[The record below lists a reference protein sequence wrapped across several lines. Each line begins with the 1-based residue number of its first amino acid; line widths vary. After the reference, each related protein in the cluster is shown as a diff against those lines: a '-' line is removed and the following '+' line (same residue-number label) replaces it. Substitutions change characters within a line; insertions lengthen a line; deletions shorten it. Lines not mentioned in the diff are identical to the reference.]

1 LDRHP
6 APAPDQ
12 APLAIRLARRR
23 KPSALGYLSRH
34 TAPLPEDQRGVA
46 ISTLGKVIKR
56 GWDWLGVTPALP
68 EQIGGLI
75 EVPDL
80 AASLILNKGDFIRTG
95 ARGAAYLAYR
105 KAIQEAVSRQL
116 EAWGDTRAGTPD
128 ASARMMRPLER
139 DLDRV
144 LEELSD
150 DFPLLGS
157 LVERRAGGQKR
168 LPIDGKTTD
177 IAAGTEAIA
186 VLAAPSTAEPGPNE
200 TEPAQPQTPP
210 SHTDQ
215 DTAVTEPVTS
225 TIPASASAMFPG
237 HGRSRAPMRYGL
249 GVQFE
254 DRPDNSEL
262 GRLVESTVW
271 INQAHPAYRRALA
284 SRSVGYHISL
294 AVALAL
300 APLAVEPD
308 QEHTFIT
315 KFLSHWGQALDQPQG
330 RQRRPR

>member
-1 LDRHP
+1 
-6 APAPDQ
+6 
-12 APLAIRLARRR
+12 
-23 KPSALGYLSRH
+23 
-34 TAPLPEDQRGVA
+34 
-46 ISTLGKVIKR
+46 
-56 GWDWLGVTPALP
+56 
-68 EQIGGLI
+68 
-75 EVPDL
+75 
-80 AASLILNKGDFIRTG
+80 
-95 ARGAAYLAYR
+95 
-105 KAIQEAVSRQL
+105 
-116 EAWGDTRAGTPD
+116 
-128 ASARMMRPLER
+128 MMRPLER

-150 DFPLLGS
+150 DFPLLAS

-168 LPIDGKTTD
+168 LPIDGKPTD
-177 IAAGTEAIA
+177 RAAGAEALA
-186 VLAAPSTAEPGPNE
+186 VLATPLTAEVPRPNE

-210 SHTDQ
+210 PPTDQ
-215 DTAVTEPVTS
+215 DTAMTEPATS

-254 DRPDNSEL
+254 DRPDTSEL

-271 INQAHPAYRRALA
+271 INQAHPAYRRALV

-315 KFLSHWGQALDQPQG
+315 KFLSHWGQALDQVQ
-330 RQRRPR
+330 RRRRRPRR

>member
-1 LDRHP
+1 
-6 APAPDQ
+6 
-12 APLAIRLARRR
+12 
-23 KPSALGYLSRH
+23 
-34 TAPLPEDQRGVA
+34 
-46 ISTLGKVIKR
+46 
-56 GWDWLGVTPALP
+56 
-68 EQIGGLI
+68 
-75 EVPDL
+75 
-80 AASLILNKGDFIRTG
+80 
-95 ARGAAYLAYR
+95 
-105 KAIQEAVSRQL
+105 
-116 EAWGDTRAGTPD
+116 
-128 ASARMMRPLER
+128 MMRPLER

-150 DFPLLGS
+150 DFPLLAS

-177 IAAGTEAIA
+177 PVVGTEALA
-186 VLAAPSTAEPGPNE
+186 VLAAPSTFEVPRLNE
-200 TEPAQPQTPP
+200 TEPSQPQTPP
-210 SHTDQ
+210 PPTDQ

-225 TIPASASAMFPG
+225 TIPASPSAMFPG

-308 QEHTFIT
+308 QEHAFIT
-315 KFLSHWGQALDQPQG
+315 KFLFHWGQALDQSQG
-330 RQRRPR
+330 PRRRLRR